1 MVSRFDKLS
10 IGEGGGEL
18 GKEAQVKGT
27 DNPCWINGSSKL
39 KKTTVE
45 RKEWAGMLLV
55 VIHLGLT

>member
-1 MVSRFDKLS
+1 MTNYRSGR
-10 IGEGGGEL
+10 GGGEL